1 MAKSKY
7 DLATIFFV
15 GIIIFSAL
23 GAMAPM
29 TAGIVWLIVAVCGA
43 VVAIQNIRISEENPF
58 LLGVIA
64 LITIL
69 TAFLIIP
76 EFRFSLSSYLGVFF
90 QNLIVGF
97 GVAGFIVAVG
107 VVSRLSLKK

>member
-7 DLATIFFV
+7 DLATIFFI

-23 GAMAPM
+23 GAIVPI
-29 TAGIVWLIVAVCGA
+29 TTGIVWLILAICGA
-43 VVAIQNIRISEENPF
+43 MVAIQNIRISEENPF
-58 LLGVIA
+58 LIGVIA
-64 LITIL
+64 LVTIL

-76 EFRFSLSSYLGVFF
+76 EFRFALSSQLGVFF
-90 QNLIVGF
+90 FNLLVGF